1 MKPDFAL
8 TLSFDGIGL
17 LMRSFPGWVR
27 VGQTVALDVP
37 DLAAAL
43 GDLRAQGLALA
54 ADGASTTGG
63 AAGGATD
70 PAFEDAAR
78 LTCKLVIPND
88 QIRYLSVETGDVPGF
103 RRADLARAALDGQTP
118 YPVADLAFDWSA
130 QGEVAHIAAVA
141 RETLAE
147 AESFAQ
153 MHGFD
158 ALSFVAIAPAGAFL
172 GEPFFGTSSAAA
184 ALLEDG
190 DAIVRDTSPIRVIG
204 NAPPP
209 APKPQPEPQPEPQP
223 RAEPQETAPAEVQSD
238 PQPDAQPDTA
248 PEVLP
253 DAQPDSQPDAQIDTP
268 TGLDTDLSTEAG
280 ADPAGMPAQEAQG
293 NAPQDAPAAAAPPV
307 SSGDIPDGAERAA
320 KEPPAPSFSSVRQPR
335 GDAPPRDSLSAAP
348 RLSGV
353 SRAQVGPTAASIPI
367 PASQTDT
374 PRAARG
380 PLHLDVPQSAS
391 AQPQSETAA
400 AAPPVAAP
408 AAAAPAAPAA
418 PDPDQET
425 SEARFAT
432 RRSAAP
438 RPLAVTPSADIAINA
453 PRRLSIG
460 LGGAALGETAA
471 SPAPA
476 AAATRG
482 KPKHLALILTGA
494 LVLFLAAIAAWA
506 ALFLDEDVAG
516 LVGGQS
522 GAEQAAE
529 AGGLPQAPQS
539 DLTDMEAEAEAA
551 LREARLPP
559 ADQPMAPRDAPQMIA
574 PQTQSDAPAA
584 AAPEA
589 SAAPPPV
596 MSEAEAQTAYDA
608 SGIWQ
613 RPPAPISAPPTDSVD
628 ELYHTS
634 IDPKVPVFDALAL
647 PDPDAALSD
656 VLPGNRAS
664 PAAAG
669 TRFAL
674 DARGLV
680 RATPQGAITAEG
692 VLVRAGKPAAVPPQL
707 PRRLTEA
714 PAPTEAETASL
725 ARLAAFRPRPRPDD
739 LVEQS
744 ERSQL
749 GGRSRLELAALR
761 PKARPELPQQ
771 KQDEERSDTPTEQAV
786 LISKRPEE
794 RPKDIAKIV
803 ARAAPAAAQTG
814 ARVQTAAVAAPRTV
828 APAIPSSASV
838 AKQATV
844 RGALNLRKINLI
856 GISGKPSARNA
867 LVRLSNGS
875 IKKVKV
881 GDRIDGGRV
890 LAIGERELRYSKGGR
905 NVVLQMPKG

>member
-37 DLAAAL
+37 DLGAAL
-43 GDLRAQGLALA
+43 GDLRAQGLAL
-54 ADGASTTGG
+54 GSGG
-63 AAGGATD
+63 
-70 PAFEDAAR
+70 AFEDGSAR

-130 QGEVAHIAAVA
+130 QGEITHIAAVA

-204 NAPPP
+204 DAPPP
-209 APKPQPEPQPEPQP
+209 APKPQPEPRPS
-223 RAEPQETAPAEVQSD
+223 AETQETAPAEA
-238 PQPDAQPDTA
+238 QPDAPPA
-248 PEVLP
+248 PLP
-253 DAQPDSQPDAQIDTP
+253 DAQ
-268 TGLDTDLSTEAG
+268 TGTQTDLTTDLDTDSSG
-280 ADPAGMPAQEAQG
+280 ADPAGMTA
-293 NAPQDAPAAAAPPV
+293 QDAQDAAAKDVPAPASDAAARPV
-307 SSGDIPDGAERAA
+307 SSGDIPDGAERTAQEA
-320 KEPPAPSFSSVRQPR
+320 PAPSFSSVRQPR

-353 SRAQVGPTAASIPI
+353 SRADVGATAASIPI

-391 AQPQSETAA
+391 AQAQDETAA
-400 AAPPVAAP
+400 AAPPVTAPVTAP
-408 AAAAPAAPAA
+408 AAAPASADPA
-418 PDPDQET
+418 QEA

-438 RPLAVTPSADIAINA
+438 RALAVTPSADSAISA

-471 SPAPA
+471 PSAPAA

-506 ALFLDEDVAG
+506 ALFLDDEVAG

-522 GAEQAAE
+522 GAELTAE
-529 AGGLPQAPQS
+529 TGNLPQQSPPS
-539 DLTDMEAEAEAA
+539 DLADMEAEAEAA

-559 ADQPMAPRDAPQMIA
+559 ADQPLSPRDAPQMIT
-574 PQTQSDAPAA
+574 PQTQSDTPAA
-584 AAPEA
+584 AAP
-589 SAAPPPV
+589 PP
-596 MSEAEAQTAYDA
+596 S
-608 SGIWQ
+608 
-613 RPPAPISAPPTDSVD
+613 
-628 ELYHTS
+628 
-634 IDPKVPVFDALAL
+634 
-647 PDPDAALSD
+647 
-656 VLPGNRAS
+656 
-664 PAAAG
+664 
-669 TRFAL
+669 
-674 DARGLV
+674 
-680 RATPQGAITAEG
+680 
-692 VLVRAGKPAAVPPQL
+692 
-707 PRRLTEA
+707 
-714 PAPTEAETASL
+714 
-725 ARLAAFRPRPRPDD
+725 
-739 LVEQS
+739 
-744 ERSQL
+744 
-749 GGRSRLELAALR
+749 
-761 PKARPELPQQ
+761 
-771 KQDEERSDTPTEQAV
+771 
-786 LISKRPEE
+786 
-794 RPKDIAKIV
+794 
-803 ARAAPAAAQTG
+803 
-814 ARVQTAAVAAPRTV
+814 
-828 APAIPSSASV
+828 
-838 AKQATV
+838 
-844 RGALNLRKINLI
+844 
-856 GISGKPSARNA
+856 
-867 LVRLSNGS
+867 
-875 IKKVKV
+875 
-881 GDRIDGGRV
+881 
-890 LAIGERELRYSKGGR
+890 
-905 NVVLQMPKG
+905 